1 MIISSSKV
9 LDLLIEDELVRQ
21 FGIGGCAPIGA
32 FPILDLEIGIDKDA
46 MFPCTEQVDA

>member
-1 MIISSSKV
+1 MVLSSSKI

-32 FPILDLEIGIDKDA
+32 FPILDLEIGIDEYA
-46 MFPCTEQVDA
+46 MFPCTKQVDA